1 MADSLDRRVS
11 GSGDYGK
18 IAATEYGHTCMTA
31 QRVEALETALAAW
44 LATKPGAFS
53 SPDACGLYEK
63 ALAQFSQWSGR
74 SEDRDNFAVTLSRL
88 GYRAG
93 VVVYDGEPR
102 WLLILPS
109 SVDTALTR
117 LAAAEVR
124 PA

>member
-1 MADSLDRRVS
+1 MADSLDRVTLPIS
-11 GSGDYGK
+11 AYQSQHMSAGSN
-18 IAATEYGHTCMTA
+18 AEN
-31 QRVEALETALAAW
+31 LEISVAAW
-44 LATKPGAFS
+44 LATKPGTFTS
-53 SPDACGLYEK
+53 RDACGLYER
-63 ALAQFSQWSGR
+63 ALAKFEAWS
-74 SEDRDNFAVTLSRL
+74 DRPNGCGARDDFEVALARL

-117 LAAAEVR
+117 LSEVETR